1 MNQIKKKNQEKKRIK
16 KKIKRSQ
23 TRGISNGI
31 YITTQSKG
39 RLILFC
45 NEQGKEL
52 ACVELIYAHI

>member
-1 MNQIKKKNQEKKRIK
+1 MNQIKKKSREKKNK